1 MDPIISRFKELD
13 FAVDTSERL
22 KFLDRGDTNNESD
35 EEHDVRESSAGV
47 AMIEEMILNE
57 RNNGSVYSHVL
68 NQCESALQTYTDL
81 LKLEMITTK
90 SWYIS
95 ALYDSVLI
103 RFNLKD
109 NNNLEQT
116 DEFFKDLALKSIKKC
131 DKSAVG
137 LESLYTSIS
146 SFRDFIA
153 SSTSGLSDMSPLL
166 SNSMTLLFEIWVVT
180 NREIRHFQK
189 VIAGIFMRSKLLLID
204 YELVKIW
211 NLVRSKDKNDSTNID
226 KENVKKLETTITSY
240 RAFLKIF
247 IAQLQDAECSNQDN
261 SNQDAFEECLRVF
274 FDIESM
280 YQALNFNWLLKEN
293 KHLQDKNKMLDDKM
307 SRSLPTINESKEVH
321 NITAFVDDFLQQPPV
336 LQIPMDSKHTKT
348 ASASSSISSTSSY
361 PFSPTSKSYH
371 SLSTTSDDEKSPY
384 PFYFDG
390 NSSDRFSMKNKNYT
404 INDSSSTLHEST
416 MSKVADRESETDTDS
431 DMYLMMEKTN
441 LSKELPKLLNA
452 FSNAKKLEQEIKT
465 AKSTSAP
472 SSSQESIRESQDN
485 SSEKQHSPS
494 PNNLS
499 RSQLLSNSIIN
510 KTLLDKKK
518 EDLMHNMDNWV
529 NHNNIKFST
538 LPTGLGNPLYTQL
551 NNTHTKP
558 HGFKSNFL
566 NNLYGLGHN

>member
-261 SNQDAFEECLRVF
+261 SNKDAFEECLRVF

-293 KHLQDKNKMLDDKM
+293 KHLQDKNKILDDKM

-371 SLSTTSDDEKSPY
+371 CLSTTSDDEKSPY

-390 NSSDRFSMKNKNYT
+390 NSSDRFTMKNKNYT

>member
-293 KHLQDKNKMLDDKM
+293 KHLQDKNKILDDKM

-361 PFSPTSKSYH
+361 PFSPTSKFYH
-371 SLSTTSDDEKSPY
+371 CLSTTSDDEKSPY

-390 NSSDRFSMKNKNYT
+390 NSSDRFTMKNKNYT

>member
-293 KHLQDKNKMLDDKM
+293 KHLQDKNKILDDKM

-371 SLSTTSDDEKSPY
+371 CLSTTSDDEKSPY

-390 NSSDRFSMKNKNYT
+390 NSSDRFTMKNKNYT